1 MCFLYTSEFYPTSLR
16 GTAVGSC
23 STIDRV
29 GGIIALVIDPL
40 KRIWKPLPM
49 TLSGSVA
56 VIAGLFAIAFPETTG
71 EKMPETMEE
80 ALNIGKKQK
89 RITYNKENG
98 IDNEAYKWYDNDM
111 IIWLR

>member
-1 MCFLYTSEFYPTSLR
+1 M
-16 GTAVGSC
+16 A
-23 STIDRV
+23 RV
-29 GGIIALVIDPL
+29 GGIIALVIAPL

-49 TLSGSVA
+49 TILGSVA

-89 RITYNKENG
+89 RITERRGNG
-98 IDNEAYKWYDNDM
+98 IWYCLFIGMERKDGVG
-111 IIWLR
+111 RHVSR

>member
-23 STIDRV
+23 STIARV

-71 EKMPETMEE
+71 EKMPDTMEE

-98 IDNEAYKWYDNDM
+98 IDNKAFK
-111 IIWLR
+111 